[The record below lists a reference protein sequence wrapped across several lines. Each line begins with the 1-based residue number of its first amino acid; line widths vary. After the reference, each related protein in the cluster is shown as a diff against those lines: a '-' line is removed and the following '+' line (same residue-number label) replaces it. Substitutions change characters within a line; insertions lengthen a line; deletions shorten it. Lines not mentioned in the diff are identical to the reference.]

1 MIDIPLKAKNDEEF
15 TTLKKG
21 EKEIIVYAVLC
32 NVDNQTAFLRYNPH
46 YAISVGKTSPKYAL
60 SDLGKRE
67 CKNFWSY
74 PKVRAY
80 RESYENTLAEF
91 LGRKSASKS
100 EIIGEIDESRKDKAL
115 KSLLN
120 QAMSLVEGS
129 GDLDA
134 ETLKIAAEI
143 FKKVGLLKDEVE
155 QQVRPLRF
163 LPERCGSC
171 RARIFVES
179 AVANGEVLDM
189 CLYCK
194 ARRAAEE
201 NGYRFESNNLLDIP
215 KEIIAEIEAKNDVK
229 VSDILSGKI
238 EN

>member
-46 YAISVGKTSPKYAL
+46 YAVSVGKTSPKYAL

-67 CKNFWSY
+67 FKNFWSY

-91 LGRKSASKS
+91 LGKKPKNTSVDL
-100 EIIGEIDESRKDKAL
+100 GEDVSDADKAKAL
-115 KSLLN
+115 R
-120 QAMSLVEGS
+120 AMYRYVIDNSIKID
-129 GDLDA
+129 DLEDP
-134 ETLKIAAEI
+134 TILLKIAD
-143 FKKVGLLKDEVE
+143 KM
-155 QQVRPLRF
+155 RF
-163 LPERCGSC
+163 FDQLEDKQESPRRYLPVKC
-171 RARIFVES
+171 RLECQYRLFCEKAIE
-179 AVANGEVLDM
+179 NGEIENE

-194 ARRAAEE
+194 ALAIAQEH
-201 NGYRFESNNLLDIP
+201 GYKYDPTTNLSIP
-215 KEIIAEIEAKNDVK
+215 QKDA
-229 VSDILSGKI
+229 
-238 EN
+238 

>member
-91 LGRKSASKS
+91 LGRKQKTSSVDL
-100 EIIGEIDESRKDKAL
+100 GEDVSDADKAKAL
-115 KSLLN
+115 R
-120 QAMSLVEGS
+120 AMYRYVIDNSIKID
-129 GDLDA
+129 DLDDP
-134 ETLKIAAEI
+134 TILLKIAD
-143 FKKVGLLKDEVE
+143 KM
-155 QQVRPLRF
+155 RF
-163 LPERCGSC
+163 FDQLEDKQESPRRYLPERCSSC
-171 RARIFVES
+171 LYRSFVES
-179 AVANGEVLDM
+179 HVESGEIENA
-189 CLYCK
+189 CLRCK
-194 ARRAAEE
+194 ALFYAKN
-201 NGYRFESNNLLDIP
+201 NGFRYDPTNLLEPI
-215 KEIIAEIEAKNDVK
+215 KNNDNGN
-229 VSDILSGKI
+229 I
-238 EN
+238 

>member
-91 LGRKSASKS
+91 LGRSNKTDKSDMTDAEELTEEEKKS
-100 EIIGEIDESRKDKAL
+100 LKGKFANKVYRALGTAEGLEELKTAADLGKAAKIIKEEETIQEAPRRYLPVKCRLECQYRLFCEKAIENGEIE
-115 KSLLN
+115 N
-120 QAMSLVEGS
+120 E
-129 GDLDA
+129 
-134 ETLKIAAEI
+134 
-143 FKKVGLLKDEVE
+143 
-155 QQVRPLRF
+155 
-163 LPERCGSC
+163 
-171 RARIFVES
+171 
-179 AVANGEVLDM
+179 

-194 ARRAAEE
+194 ALAIAQEH
-201 NGYRFESNNLLDIP
+201 GYKYDPTTNLSIP
-215 KEIIAEIEAKNDVK
+215 QKDA
-229 VSDILSGKI
+229 
-238 EN
+238 